1 MENEKIQDMAVKQE
15 KNPSIIKRI
24 GGCAIVGIAV
34 AGGYV
39 IGRSHAIKN
48 TAELLVAL
56 FNVSP
61 ELRSAYYDAILKYE
75 SLKK

>member
-1 MENEKIQDMAVKQE
+1 MENEKKQDMSVRQE
-15 KNPSIIKRI
+15 KKRDIIERI

-61 ELRSAYYDAILKYE
+61 ELRSAYYDAVRKYE

>member
-15 KNPSIIKRI
+15 KNHSIIKCVV
-24 GGCAIVGIAV
+24 GCAAVGIAAV
-34 AGGYV
+34 GGYA

-61 ELRSAYYDAILKYE
+61 ELRSAYYDAVRKYE